1 MHLKSESLDQ
11 PSEWN
16 HAYDSFYRNLQI
28 TGVSSDASLE
38 GVEVNISRNLRNWHL
53 PAFYWRGMSQDVDR
67 LLVASA
73 EAFYTQRQLLL

>member
-1 MHLKSESLDQ
+1 MGIHQTGIQTQSVFFDSL
-11 PSEWN
+11 
-16 HAYDSFYRNLQI
+16 YRNLQF

>member
-1 MHLKSESLDQ
+1 MGIHQTGIQTQSVFFDSL
-11 PSEWN
+11 
-16 HAYDSFYRNLQI
+16 YRNLQF

-67 LLVASA
+67 FLVASV